1 MRNVALVLL
10 ALTLPTVALG
20 QNQAP
25 TWHWDQ
31 FFKNG
36 MTHDFGSVPRGTQ
49 LFYKFKMK
57 NIYAVPL
64 VVDARVGC
72 HCVTVTPTSQVLQ
85 PRQEATLDVS
95 MDTSKLAGHKSVNI
109 YIDVGPQFVS
119 HTTLTVSC
127 ISRTDVVVNPGQI
140 GFGVVPAGQGTA
152 PQTID
157 VEYAGVLD
165 WRITEV
171 VKHDAPI
178 ELTYRELY
186 RRPGQ
191 VGYQV
196 AVALK
201 PDAAAGPLKHE
212 LFLKTNDPASPLVP
226 ILVEA
231 NIQAS
236 LNVAPNIVHMGNL
249 RVGESATKLV
259 IVKASKPF
267 HITAVEGQGDGVVAE
282 LPPTPAQVQVL
293 RVKFQPGKPG
303 EVRRQL
309 RIKTDLDRESTASV
323 MVDGTVEAS
332 APELIRTP

>member
-1 MRNVALVLL
+1 
-10 ALTLPTVALG
+10 
-20 QNQAP
+20 
-25 TWHWDQ
+25 
-31 FFKNG
+31 
-36 MTHDFGSVPRGTQ
+36 
-49 LFYKFKMK
+49 MK

-64 VVDARVGC
+64 TLDARVGC
-72 HCVTVTPTSQVLQ
+72 HCVTVTPVSQVLQ

-109 YIDVGPQFVS
+109 YITVGPQFVS
-119 HTTLTVSC
+119 STTLSVSC
-127 ISRTDVVVNPGQI
+127 VSRTDVVVNPGQI
-140 GFGVVPAGQGTA
+140 NFGVVPHGQGTA

-165 WRITEV
+165 WRVSEV
-171 VKHDAPI
+171 VKNDAPL
-178 ELTYRELY
+178 EATFRELY

-201 PDAAAGPLKHE
+201 PDAPPGPFKHE
-212 LFLKTNDPASPLVP
+212 LFLRTNDPTSPLVP

-236 LNVAPNIVHMGNL
+236 LNVVPNIVRIQPPL
-249 RVGESATKLV
+249 KVGESITKLV
-259 IVKASKPF
+259 MVKASRPF
-267 HITAVEGQGDGVVAE
+267 HITAVEGQGDGVTVE
-282 LPPTPAQVQVL
+282 LPPNPAPLQVL
-293 RVKFQPGKPG
+293 RVNFQAAKAG

-323 MVDGTVEAS
+323 MVEA
-332 APELIRTP
+332 AAEP

>member
-1 MRNVALVLL
+1 MMRNIALVLF
-10 ALTLPTVALG
+10 ALTLPTTTALG
-20 QNQAP
+20 QNQPA

-31 FFKNG
+31 FFKGG

-64 VVDARVGC
+64 AVDARVGC
-72 HCVTVTPTSQVLQ
+72 HCVTVTPLSQVLQ

-95 MDTSKLAGHKSVNI
+95 MDTSKLAGYKSVNI
-109 YIDVGPQFVS
+109 YINVGPQFVS
-119 HTTLTVSC
+119 STTLSVSC
-127 ISRTDVVVNPGQI
+127 TSRTDVVVNPGQI
-140 GFGVVPAGQGTA
+140 SFGVVPHGQGTA

-165 WRITEV
+165 WRVSEV
-171 VKHDAPI
+171 VKNDAPV
-178 ELTYRELY
+178 EVTFRELY

-201 PDAAAGPLKHE
+201 PDAPAGPLKHE
-212 LFLKTNDPASPLVP
+212 LFLKTNDRASPLVP

-236 LNVAPNIVHMGNL
+236 LNVAPPIVHVQPL
-249 RVGESATKLV
+249 RVGESVTKLV

-267 HITAVEGQGDGVVAE
+267 HISAVEGQGDGVVVE
-282 LPPTPAQVQVL
+282 LPASAAQVQVL
-293 RVKFQPGKPG
+293 KVRFQPAKPG

-309 RIKTDLDRESTASV
+309 RIKTDLERESAASV
-323 MVDGTVEAS
+323 TIEGTVEQ
-332 APELIRTP
+332 

>member
-1 MRNVALVLL
+1 MRYVALVLL
-10 ALTLPTVALG
+10 ALTLPTTSALG

-64 VVDARVGC
+64 VVEARVGC
-72 HCVTVTPTSQVLQ
+72 HCVTVSPVSQVLQ

-109 YIDVGPQFVS
+109 YITVGPQFVS
-119 HTTLTVSC
+119 QTTLTVSC

-140 GFGVVPAGQGTA
+140 NFGVVPQGQGTA

-165 WRITEV
+165 WRVSEV
-171 VKHDAPI
+171 VKNEAAL
-178 ELTYRELY
+178 EVTYRELY

-191 VGYQV
+191 VGYQA

-201 PDAAAGPLKHE
+201 PDAPAGPFKHE

-231 NIQAS
+231 NVQAS
-236 LNVAPNIVHMGNL
+236 LNVAPNVVHMGNL
-249 RVGESATKLV
+249 RVGESVTKLV
-259 IVKASKPF
+259 MVRASRPF
-267 HITAVEGQGDGVVAE
+267 RISAIEGQGEGLAVE
-282 LPPTPAQVQVL
+282 LPPASTQAQL
-293 RVKFQPGKPG
+293 LKVKFQPIKAG

-309 RIKTDLDRESTASV
+309 RIKTDLDRETTASV
-323 MVDGTVEAS
+323 TIEGTVE
-332 APELIRTP
+332 P